1 VALGAQMAAQNITM
15 AAQNDIIMAQND
27 TIVAQNEELRVAV
40 SRLEQVESSCLTIG
54 GNVSVLES
62 EIFGNVGLH
71 MY

>member
-1 VALGAQMAAQNITM
+1 MALGAQMA
-15 AAQNDIIMAQND
+15 AQND
-27 TIVAQNEELRVAV
+27 TIVAQNEELSVAV

-62 EIFGNVGLH
+62 EIFGNVSLH

>member
-1 VALGAQMAAQNITM
+1 MA
-15 AAQNDIIMAQND
+15 AQND
-27 TIVAQNEELRVAV
+27 TIVAQNEELSVAV